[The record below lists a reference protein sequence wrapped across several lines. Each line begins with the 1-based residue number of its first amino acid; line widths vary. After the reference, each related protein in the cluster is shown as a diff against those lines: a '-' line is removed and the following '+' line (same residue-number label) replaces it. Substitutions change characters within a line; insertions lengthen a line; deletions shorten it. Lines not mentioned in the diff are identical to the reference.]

1 MGSGSTH
8 LRDVSIGSATP
19 DLEVLSL
26 PTEFAEGAPTSRR
39 VGRYMTIETVGRGGM
54 GTVVRAYDPK
64 LRREVAL
71 KRLHSRSLDRES
83 AARLVRE
90 AQALAQLSHPNVVA
104 VYDVEAENEDVL
116 VAMEFVRG
124 TNLAG
129 WLRGENTWRERVEV
143 LIKAGRGLAAAHA
156 ANLVHRDFKP
166 SNVMV
171 SDDGEVKVTDFGLA
185 KVGSHASA
193 LQDENRVFA
202 SHHPS
207 IDPDIAEATEVP
219 TRDDVM
225 LGTPPYMAPEQHAG
239 TASSPATDQ
248 YAFCLSMW
256 HALVG
261 KRPFRGNVRQLYQ
274 AKLAGPPKWP
284 RHVSVPKRLSDA
296 IRRGLAPGPSERW
309 PSMETLL
316 EELERSLRSRRPR
329 LRPLVTAGIIGGAL
343 ASAIWA
349 QTQSGTPCESAE
361 EQVAEVWGPQQ
372 RDAVRASMES
382 AGSISWVRVSSRIDA
397 FAERWVSGYSDACE
411 ATSVRGDQSAA
422 ALDLRMACLNRAKR
436 GLNARV
442 SRLLEVD
449 ARSVARAVD
458 VVEELPNLDLCD
470 DVEALSSDTPLP
482 EDPSDRK
489 ALVQAREGLADAVAL
504 HRLGRYEEGLDTIES
519 TRAAYDALELDPRRL
534 SVELLAQEGLALER
548 AGRYEAAERRLREA
562 VSVAI
567 ALGAQRPAIV
577 ALNDWSYVLE
587 SRLQRP
593 EEAQLSAELAHQLAR
608 RLGDPVL
615 IAESTGRLAVVL
627 KARGSFDES
636 EARFREAI
644 ALLEDPGVDEPLQ
657 LSGNLNELGSFLWS
671 RGRAEEAVP
680 VLERSLEIRESSLG
694 PEHPYVG
701 STLSNLGSAYIALRQ
716 RDKAEA
722 ALVRA
727 LDICEQV
734 YGVEHPFTSTVQG
747 NLAAVVLEGGDT
759 DRAASLLEEVRRTR
773 VVLYGMSH
781 SKTAE
786 IYNNLGA
793 LEHHRSN
800 PKKAFELLGKAEEIW
815 TKSLGENHSELRA
828 VNYNLGLI
836 AYDLGDFDHAVE
848 RFRRALVVA
857 PDAPSDILADTRFE
871 LARALTK
878 AGDGDDEAL
887 DLATTALATFE
898 TTGNQKAID
907 EARTWLADQSR

>member
-1 MGSGSTH
+1 M
-8 LRDVSIGSATP
+8 TP

-26 PTEFAEGAPTSRR
+26 PTEYADGAPTGRR
-39 VGRYMTIETVGRGGM
+39 IGRYMTIETVGRGGM

-143 LIKAGRGLAAAHA
+143 MIKAGRGLAAAHA
-156 ANLVHRDFKP
+156 ADLVHRDFKP

-185 KVGSHASA
+185 KVGSHASS
-193 LQDENRVFA
+193 LHDESRVFA

-248 YAFCLSMW
+248 YAFCLSLW

-284 RHVSVPKRLSDA
+284 RQVSVPKRLSEA
-296 IRRGLAPGPSERW
+296 VRRGLAPGPSERW
-309 PSMETLL
+309 PSMEMLL

-329 LRPLVTAGIIGGAL
+329 LRPMVFAGVLGGVA
-343 ASAIWA
+343 ASAVWA
-349 QTQSGTPCESAE
+349 QTQTEAPCTSAE
-361 EQVAEVWGPQQ
+361 EQLADVWGPAS
-372 RDAVRASMES
+372 RDAVRASLER
-382 AGSISWVRVSSRIDA
+382 AGSLSWARVSSRIDG
-397 FAERWVSGYSDACE
+397 FAERWVAGYSDACE
-411 ATSVRGDQSAA
+411 ATSVRRDQSAA
-422 ALDLRMACLNRAKR
+422 AMDLRMVCLNRAKR
-436 GLNARV
+436 ALNARV
-442 SRLLEVD
+442 NRLLEVD
-449 ARSVARAVD
+449 ERSASRAVD
-458 VVEELPNLDLCD
+458 VVDELPSLDRCD

-482 EDPSDRK
+482 DDPADRE
-489 ALVQAREGLADAVAL
+489 ALGVAREGLADAIAL
-504 HRLGRYEEGLDTIES
+504 HRLGRYEEGLDTIEA

-534 SVELLAQEGLALER
+534 SVELIAQEGLSLEA
-548 AGRYEAAERRLREA
+548 AGRYDAAERRLREA
-562 VSVAI
+562 VSLAI
-567 ALGAQRPAIV
+567 AIGAQRPAVV
-577 ALNDWSYVLE
+577 ALNDWSFVLE
-587 SRLQRP
+587 ARLQRP
-593 EEAQLSAELAHQLAR
+593 EEAQLSAELAHQLSK
-608 RLGDPVL
+608 RLGDPTL
-615 IAESTGRLAVVL
+615 IAESTGRLANVL
-627 KARGSFDES
+627 ETRSAFDDA

-644 ALLEDPGVDEPLQ
+644 ALLEDPELDQPMMLA
-657 LSGNLNELGSFLWS
+657 GNLNDLGSFLWA
-671 RGRAEEAVP
+671 RGRAEEALP
-680 VLERSLEIRESSLG
+680 VLLRSLEIREAELG

-701 STLSNLGSAYIALRQ
+701 STLANLGNAYVALRK
-716 RDKAEA
+716 RDEAEA
-722 ALVRA
+722 ALVRS

-734 YGVEHPFTSTVQG
+734 YGPEHPLTSTVKG
-747 NLAAVVLEGGDT
+747 NLAAVVLEGGDI
-759 DRAASLLEEVRRTR
+759 DRAASLLEEVRRSR
-773 VVLYGMSH
+773 VVIYGMAH

-793 LEHHRSN
+793 LEHHREN
-800 PKKAFELLGKAEEIW
+800 PKKAFELISKAEEIW
-815 TKSLGENHSELRA
+815 TKSLGADHPELRA
-828 VNYNLGLI
+828 VNYNLGLL
-836 AYDLGDFDHAVE
+836 AFELGDYPGSVA
-848 RFRRALVVA
+848 RYRRALAVA
-857 PDAPSDILADTRFE
+857 PDAPPEVLARTRFE
-871 LARALTK
+871 LARAVAK
-878 AGDGDDEAL
+878 VGDDDGEAL
-887 DLATTALATFE
+887 ELATAALATFE
-898 TTGNQKAID
+898 TMGDDKAIT
-907 EARTWLADQSR
+907 EARAWLKEQAD